1 MSCVRHPLSVVIFL
15 IFFLVSPV
23 WAQTGVDQDQRAT
36 AQLREA
42 YQQVDGLKG
51 ITLEARGGVAVLRG
65 DVPSLEASLKA
76 EELAQKVE
84 GVLTVDN
91 GLQIESKVTER
102 LSPVLSKLRQK
113 AQTFVTYLPLM
124 GVAIITFMIFL
135 AFGRSISRW
144 DGIYRRLSGNV
155 FIQDLLR
162 QIAYFLSLAAGLLLA
177 LEILDATA
185 LVGAVLGTAGVLGVA
200 IGFAFQDLAE
210 NSLASILLS
219 LRQPF
224 SPNDHVVIDGHE
236 GKVVRLTS
244 RATVLLTLDGNHLRI
259 PNASVFKATIL
270 NYSKNP
276 ERRFR
281 FTVGVDTEED
291 LTFARELALRT
302 LKESTGVMSEPPPQC
317 LVVELGD
324 STVNLDVVGW
334 VDQREAE
341 YLKVKSEAIRR
352 VKESFDEAGILMPE
366 PIYKVRME
374 QTEPAQRPVKKT
386 PVVTAEEAVDVS
398 PETHLEQRILEER
411 VSEEQDLLSTAAR
424 LE

>member
-1 MSCVRHPLSVVIFL
+1 MKSSRFPFCLVVLLVMFL
-15 IFFLVSPV
+15 IGPTL
-23 WAQTGVDQDQRAT
+23 AQSEVDPDQRAT
-36 AQLREA
+36 SQLREA
-42 YQQVDGLKG
+42 YRQVDGLRD
-51 ITLEARGGVAVLRG
+51 ITLEVRGGVAVLRG

-76 EELAQKVE
+76 EELAQKVD

-91 GLQIESKVTER
+91 GLRIESKVTER

-124 GVAIITFMIFL
+124 GVAIITFALFL
-135 AFGRSISRW
+135 GLGKSISRW
-144 DGIYRRLSGNV
+144 NGLYRRLSGNV

-162 QIAYFLSLAAGLLLA
+162 QIAYFVCLAAGLLLA

-302 LKESTGVMSEPPPQC
+302 LQEATGVMSEPPPQC

-341 YLKVKSEAIRR
+341 FLKVKSEAIRR

-374 QTEPAQRPVKKT
+374 QTEPPKRPAKKT
-386 PVVTAEEAVDVS
+386 PVAAKGGAVDVS
-398 PETHLEQRILEER
+398 PETHLEQRIQEER